1 MTVEPLAA
9 AISRKVFGIW
19 ARKGDPTKAEGT
31 WHVVHGTGKF
41 AGWSID
47 SKWTPVSNFGQVG
60 GAGAVNGCN
69 HDWGT
74 HSSKLRAPHPLRSEP
89 STAAQWF

>member
-41 AGWSID
+41 VTGMSAAPG
-47 SKWTPVSNFGQVG
+47 PR
-60 GAGAVNGCN
+60 VNR
-69 HDWGT
+69 
-74 HSSKLRAPHPLRSEP
+74 LRYSLA
-89 STAAQWF
+89 